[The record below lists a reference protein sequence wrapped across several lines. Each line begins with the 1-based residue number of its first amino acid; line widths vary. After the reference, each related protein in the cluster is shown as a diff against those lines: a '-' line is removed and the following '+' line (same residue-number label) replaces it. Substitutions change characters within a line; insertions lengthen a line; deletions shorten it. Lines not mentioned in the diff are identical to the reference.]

1 MRYAIAL
8 LFACQLAWAGEL
20 TITAADAGKTFT
32 LHAGDRFKV
41 ILDTNPSTGY
51 AWYFL
56 KGRQVFS
63 LLSDM
68 VQPPRPQPRG
78 EVPRVGVPTRHI
90 FNFTANRE
98 GASDVRIVSGRAYG
112 PDLDWQNMF
121 RVTIEVEPRSGGRPS
136 KKRK

>member
-1 MRYAIAL
+1 MRYTIAL
-8 LFACQLAWAGEL
+8 LFATHVAWAGEL
-20 TITAADAGKTFT
+20 TITAADAGKTYK
-32 LHAGDRFKV
+32 LQAGDRFRV
-41 ILDTNPSTGY
+41 VLDTNPSTGY

-56 KGRQVFS
+56 KGPQIFS

-78 EVPRVGVPTRHI
+78 EAPRAGVPTRHI
-90 FNFTANRE
+90 FNFVANRV

-121 RVTIEVEPRSGGRPS
+121 RVTIEVEPTTGGRPS